1 MSMTRLK
8 RDCRG
13 QAVTELALVL
23 PLLLL
28 LLFGIIEG
36 GRLGN
41 AYLAVT
47 HAARHGARHGAVGA
61 SDGEIAAHVRAAAV
75 QLAAENLNVEIRP
88 ALRRAGQDIT
98 VTVNYPLTL
107 YMPFASLVFGGNP
120 VVVSSSLTMRVE

>member
-1 MSMTRLK
+1 MRMIRLK

-61 SDGEIAAHVRAAAV
+61 SDSEIAAHVRAAAV
-75 QLAAENLNVEIRP
+75 QLAAGNLTVQVSP
-88 ALRRAGQDIT
+88 AHRRAGQNIT

-107 YMPFASLVFGGNP
+107 YMPFAGLVFGGNP
-120 VVVSSSLTMRVE
+120 VIVSSSLTMRVE